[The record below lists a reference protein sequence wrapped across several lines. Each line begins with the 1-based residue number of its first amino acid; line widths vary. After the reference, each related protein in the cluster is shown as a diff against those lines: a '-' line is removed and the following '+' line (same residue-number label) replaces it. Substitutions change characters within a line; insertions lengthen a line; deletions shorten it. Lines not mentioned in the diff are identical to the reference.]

1 MVVSA
6 GGGGRWW
13 LQVVLRCWQALGAPT
28 SSEVSSVEARYSLVT
43 SMRTRDALRSGELTP
58 RKETGPCH
66 AETTRDADI
75 ASILERARRWIQ
87 RRTPNCLGDILRTKV
102 INWFITRTEF
112 IKEERLPKRGHSGTH
127 TRDALYVNAVLG
139 SGVLMGGG
147 VGWWEG

>member
-87 RRTPNCLGDILRTKV
+87 RRLLIAWGIFCGLCFSGDKVIKENPAEAGATKV
-102 INWFITRTEF
+102 MINHFY
-112 IKEERLPKRGHSGTH
+112 S
-127 TRDALYVNAVLG
+127 
-139 SGVLMGGG
+139 
-147 VGWWEG
+147 